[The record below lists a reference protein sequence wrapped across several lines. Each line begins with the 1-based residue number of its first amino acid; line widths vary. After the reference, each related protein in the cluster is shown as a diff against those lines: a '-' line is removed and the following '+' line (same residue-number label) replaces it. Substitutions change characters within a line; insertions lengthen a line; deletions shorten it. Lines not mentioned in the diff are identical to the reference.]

1 MVTVSLGRLG
11 LGGALAAS
19 VLLHLALFFA
29 APASSPPESEP
40 SVATIQT
47 AEALFAPAPSGEA
60 LDPDGNEAA
69 ADDSAEAP
77 VEEVED
83 TAPPDET
90 VDAVPAETD
99 SAQAVETEPAEP
111 VMAEADTLLPQ
122 SDDAPDAGPVETLA
136 AMEPADVQPAIAS
149 EAVSQTVVAEDLGE
163 LVEMPLPITR
173 PNDAAAQE
181 AARQAIARADQQR
194 SAERRTAERA
204 RQRAAESRQAK
215 TTRRTDARKASTA
228 KAEPR
233 QTRRAASQRTTERR
247 GQGNRSQQASTQRA
261 SRNSSAVRRYPGRV
275 RSRIASRVTGGARGT
290 VHVTFT
296 VGRGG
301 GLNGARISRS
311 SGSSAA
317 DRAALNAVRRAAPF
331 PPIPSEAG
339 RSSWSFTVP
348 IKVR

>member
-1 MVTVSLGRLG
+1 MMSVSLGRLG

-47 AEALFAPAPSGEA
+47 ADALFAPAPSGEA

-77 VEEVED
+77 E
-83 TAPPDET
+83 
-90 VDAVPAETD
+90 AVPVETKP
-99 SAQAVETEPAEP
+99 AQALETEPAEP

-122 SDDAPDAGPVETLA
+122 SDDAPDAAPVETLA
-136 AMEPADVQPAIAS
+136 AVEPADVQPAIAS

-194 SAERRTAERA
+194 AAERRTAERA
-204 RQRAAESRQAK
+204 RQRAAENRQAQ
-215 TTRRTDARKASTA
+215 TTRKTDARKASTA

-261 SRNSSAVRRYPGRV
+261 SRNSAAVRRYPGRV